1 MRDSDLQKSSGLRL
15 LIVFKCNIALFMFEQ
30 LGLDLTPRTWGGKRA
45 NAGRKKS
52 GTRRDPLHRERPEHV
67 ARYPLHVVLR
77 VRKDVGR
84 LRRRKVYAGAHL
96 ALVAIAA
103 RIAFRV
109 VHISIQH
116 NHLHLL
122 VEADSSEML
131 ESGMRALTIS
141 LARRINASLARS
153 GKVFEFRYH
162 ATPLT
167 SPRQTRNALAYVLNN
182 WRRHREDERG
192 FHERTMPLDRF
203 SSAISFGGWADFR
216 MRVDEW
222 PDVIDEPLR
231 VSSPRTWLLN
241 TGWELARRPIRT
253 SDTPGPLD

>member
-1 MRDSDLQKSSGLRL
+1 MLS
-15 LIVFKCNIALFMFEQ
+15 Q
-30 LGLDLTPRTWGGKRA
+30 LGFDFDQAPRTWGGKRA

-52 GTRRDPLHRERPEHV
+52 GTRREPEHRKRPDHV

-84 LRRRKVYAGAHL
+84 LRRRNVYRGARL
-96 ALVAIAA
+96 ALKTIAE

-109 VHISIQH
+109 VHMSIQH

-122 VEADSSEML
+122 VEAATSETL
-131 ESGMRALTIS
+131 QRGMRGLTIA
-141 LARRINASLARS
+141 LAKRINKSLERR

-162 ATPLT
+162 ATTLT

-192 FHERTMPLDRF
+192 FHERTMPLDPY
-203 SSAISFGGWADFR
+203 SSAISFGGWADYSV
-216 MRVDEW
+216 RVEDW
-222 PDVIDEPLR
+222 PDVIEAPLP
-231 VSSPRTWLLN
+231 VAAPQTWLLS
-241 TGWELARRPIRT
+241 TGWTRANRPVRT
-253 SDTPGPLD
+253 SDTPGPID